1 MMSEA
6 VTQMTDNLL
15 SQLQSET
22 FVLLSTVDAE
32 TGGPTSSAISWVY
45 AVNASTLRL
54 AIDHRS
60 RLVENIKCNPMVTI
74 TVFGEGTV
82 HAINGR
88 AIVACDLL
96 PDVPFRMCCFDISIE
111 AVRNA
116 LFYGAQLSAA
126 PQYVKTYDRRASE
139 KLDGQVFSAM
149 QKA

>member
-1 MMSEA
+1 MSGS
-6 VTQMTDNLL
+6 VTQMTETLL
-15 SQLQSET
+15 TQLQSET

-32 TGGPTSSAISWVY
+32 TGGPTSSAISWIY
-45 AVNASTLRL
+45 ALNAATLRI

-60 RLVENIKCNPMVTI
+60 RLVENIKNNPLVTI
-74 TVFGEGTV
+74 TVFGDGTV

-88 AIVACDLL
+88 ATIALDPL
-96 PDVPFRMCCFDISIE
+96 PEVPFKLCCFDISIE

-116 LFYGAQLSAA
+116 LFYGAQLSSA
-126 PQYVKTYDRRASE
+126 PQYIKTYDQRASD

>member
-1 MMSEA
+1 MSEA

-32 TGGPTSSAISWVY
+32 TGGPTSSAISWIY
-45 AVNASTLRL
+45 ALNASTLRL

-60 RLVENIKCNPMVTI
+60 RLVENIKSIPMVTI

-88 AIVACDLL
+88 AAVACELL

-126 PQYVKTYDRRASE
+126 PQYVKTYDQRAAE